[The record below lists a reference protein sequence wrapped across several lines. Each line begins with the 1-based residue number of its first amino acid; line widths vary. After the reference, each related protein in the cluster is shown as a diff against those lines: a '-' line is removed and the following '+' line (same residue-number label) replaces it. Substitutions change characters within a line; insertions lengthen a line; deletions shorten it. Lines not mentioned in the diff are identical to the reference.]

1 MKCGICGKEFL
12 NDQFDEYAAHVNQ
25 CAYETGLKKKTDEM
39 KKIQEE
45 LEEVK
50 RAKTVYEGLRD
61 SFKEKYPD
69 IYKINFKDE
78 LDNCGCG
85 DCHACDDDYDGDDY
99 DPYDDEDYNDNY
111 EEDDNN
117 LDCDTKN
124 GNNKNRN
131 NHTYNMYSPWK
142 TERKPIEPKRLK
154 DEEIDEFVNE
164 LLDDINDWLGLRYK
178 RR

>member
-1 MKCGICGKEFL
+1 MIKCGICGKEFL

-78 LDNCGCG
+78 IS
-85 DCHACDDDYDGDDY
+85 DCRCSDYYDCDYDDDDY
-99 DPYDDEDYNDNY
+99 DPYDDED
-111 EEDDNN
+111 EDEN
-117 LDCDTKN
+117 LDCDTA
-124 GNNKNRN
+124 NKGKINNRN

-142 TERKPIEPKRLK
+142 TERKPIEPKRLN

-164 LLDDINDWLGLRYK
+164 LLNDINDWLGLRYK
-178 RR
+178 KR